1 MGIRIE
7 LVPTLD
13 HCIETVARKEFLKS
27 TDEYVQS
34 GEANKKLE
42 NKIELLRAFLETADF
57 RKLRSESEKY
67 LIEGNVVKFI
77 IYLKSG
83 KARYELIVE
92 RRYEK
97 DSIIYGPVSSWRLG
111 RSLGIDILSAGSKTC
126 SFDCIYCEWGP
137 TVNHLTQRR
146 EFIALME
153 LERELLKAK
162 GSFANY
168 ATLAGNGEPTLAS
181 NIGDAIEIVKLTL
194 KLPVAVLTN
203 SSLMNKDD
211 VRRDLSRA
219 DFVIAKVD
227 APNDEIFQAVNRPCK
242 GQSLA
247 EVLEGIKRFRSEY
260 KGRLALQMMFVDIN
274 KDCAEKMA
282 RIAEELSPDEVQIN
296 TPLRPCNVRPLTS
309 EEVAII
315 HAKFNGLKQVVTV
328 YEALKPMR

>member
-1 MGIRIE
+1 MAIRIE

-13 HCIETVARKEFLKS
+13 HCIETAARREFRQAAEEYMQSNKEDK
-27 TDEYVQS
+27 
-34 GEANKKLE
+34 NLE
-42 NKIELLRAFLETADF
+42 ERIELLRMFLDTANF
-57 RKLRSESEKY
+57 RQLRAESERY
-67 LIEGNVVKFI
+67 LTEGKVVRFI
-77 IYLKSG
+77 LTLDKG
-83 KARYELIVE
+83 KLNYEMKM
-92 RRYEK
+92 RRRFEM

-111 RSLGIDILSAGSKTC
+111 RSLGIDLLSREGKTC

-146 EFIALME
+146 EFVALME

-162 GSFANY
+162 GPFANY

-181 NIGDAIEIVKLTL
+181 NLGDAIEIVKSTL

-211 VRRDLSRA
+211 VRRDLARA
-219 DFVIAKVD
+219 DFVVAKLD
-227 APNDEIFQAVNRPCK
+227 APNAPVFQRVNKPAA
-242 GQSLA
+242 GLSLKDIIQ
-247 EVLEGIKRFRSEY
+247 GIRRFRSAY

-274 KDCAEKMA
+274 KGCAEEMA
-282 RIAEELSPDEVQIN
+282 MIAEELSPDEVQIN

-315 HAKFNGLKQVVTV
+315 RVPSLMDLSKL
-328 YEALKPMR
+328 

>member
-1 MGIRIE
+1 MVIRIE

-13 HCIETVARKEFLKS
+13 HCIETVARQELLKS
-27 TDEYVQS
+27 TDEYMQS

-42 NKIELLRAFLETADF
+42 NKIELLRAFLETAHF
-57 RKLRSESEKY
+57 RKLRSESEKQ

-83 KARYELIVE
+83 KPKYELIVE

-111 RSLGIDILSAGSKTC
+111 RSLGIDLLSARSKTC
-126 SFDCIYCEWGP
+126 SFDCIYCEWGL
-137 TVNHLTQRR
+137 TIKHLTQRR
-146 EFIALME
+146 EFIALTD
-153 LERELLKAK
+153 LERELGKVK
-162 GSFANY
+162 GALANY

-181 NIGDAIEIVKLTL
+181 NLGEAIEIVKSTL

-211 VRRDLSRA
+211 VRRDLARA

-227 APNDEIFQAVNRPCK
+227 APNDEIFQAVNKPFK
-242 GQSLA
+242 GQSITQ
-247 EVLEGIKRFRSEY
+247 VLEGIRRFRLEY
-260 KGRLALQMMFVDIN
+260 KGRLALQMMFVDVN
-274 KDCAEKMA
+274 KGCAEEMA

-296 TPLRPCNVRPLTS
+296 TPLRPCNVRSLTS
-309 EEVAII
+309 EEVATIRT
-315 HAKFNGLKQVVTV
+315 KFDGLKQVVTV
-328 YEALKPMR
+328 YEAVKPIR